1 MTRFAN
7 SAPIQDFLVST
18 ENYGDIAAQV
28 IRDFNMQNL
37 TAMQADGLIAKSN
50 IEKDLIID
58 ESKIYGA
65 ATRSAGRSAGDASM
79 FSGAISGL
87 GSLALGG
94 IKAGQKNSY
103 GGYGSTGGSGNTF
116 NKNSVSK
123 YGDAVQNP
131 MDSLRNINAFEEA
144 NPFTSMKGNS
154 YNNFSGWTD
163 PANGKRY

>member
-1 MTRFAN
+1 
-7 SAPIQDFLVST
+7 
-18 ENYGDIAAQV
+18 
-28 IRDFNMQNL
+28 MQNL
-37 TAMQADGLIAKSN
+37 TAMQADRLIAKSN

-94 IKAGQKNSY
+94 IKAGQKNR
-103 GGYGSTGGSGNTF
+103 
-116 NKNSVSK
+116 
-123 YGDAVQNP
+123 DAVQNP

>member
-18 ENYGDIAAQV
+18 ENYGDIAAQA
-28 IRDFNMQNL
+28 IRDFKMQNL
-37 TAMQADGLIAKSN
+37 TAMQADGLIAKSD

-65 ATRSAGRSAGDASM
+65 ATRSAGRSAGNAAM
-79 FSGAISGL
+79 FSGAMSGL
-87 GSLALGG
+87 GSLATGG
-94 IKAGQKNSY
+94 IKAAQNNSY
-103 GGYGSTGGSGNTF
+103 GGYGSTGGTGDNF
-116 NKNSVSK
+116 NENSVSK

-131 MDSLRNINAFEEA
+131 MNSVRSINAFEQA

-154 YNNFSGWTD
+154 YNNFS
-163 PANGKRY
+163 